1 MFLKKWVL
9 FFCISVMSFAADA
22 TVEIVKKIDVLP
34 KIAIQDASPNSV
46 DLEFR
51 KSMFKLIA
59 GDLRV
64 SSHFRVEDEYLQ
76 SSYDGGPLENFL
88 SDKKVDLIL
97 QLNRELSNA
106 KADFNDYAK
115 HILKISK
122 LPQKLNGVEKLD
134 FDEFLTELKKQKVN
148 TNDINI
154 FKSLKA
160 MFEEIKAKKSTIET
174 TDKELDRMV
183 LKLYG
188 VDASDLS

>member
-1 MFLKKWVL
+1 MFIKK
-9 FFCISVMSFAADA
+9 CIFLICMSIFSFAADA

-34 KIAIQDASPNSV
+34 KIAIQDASPKDV

-97 QLNRELSNA
+97 RFSVTQNLNSVAANVKMINA
-106 KADFNDYAK
+106 KT
-115 HILKISK
+115 
-122 LPQKLNGVEKLD
+122 GV
-134 FDEFLTELKKQKVN
+134 
-148 TNDINI
+148 
-154 FKSLKA
+154 
-160 MFEEIKAKKSTIET
+160 T
-174 TDKELDRMV
+174 TSERT
-183 LKLYG
+183 YN
-188 VDASDLS
+188 